1 MSDSRQVHRAVQ
13 TALKR
18 LYPEEPRGN
27 LARHLNTL
35 ASLITGVVL
44 SKSSQLPKI
53 AAKVP
58 GHIQDDS
65 QTKQFSRWVQ
75 NDGITADLYFLPFV
89 LPLLTVLARQ
99 RPLVFMMDGSAVG
112 RGCVALMMSL
122 LYHGRALPIAWVV
135 VAGKKG
141 HFPEDTHVTLLREVQ
156 ALVPRAATVVFLG
169 DGEFDGTGLQAALDS
184 FGWQYACRTAKNIQ
198 IQFQGQALSL
208 EDLGVT
214 TGQRV
219 FRKGVLFTEE
229 AYGPVMVIAL
239 WEKGYAEPIYL
250 VSNMTSMQEACTW
263 YRRRMTIET
272 FFSDQKSRGFQL
284 DKSHLSDP
292 DRLAHLMIATSL
304 AYVWMIYLGVQAVR
318 PRWRKCIHRMKR
330 CDLSLF
336 QLGLRLLDHLL
347 ENELELPVAFT
358 LKAESVR

>member
-27 LARHLNTL
+27 LARHLSTL
-35 ASLITGVVL
+35 ASLITGIVL

-65 QTKQFSRWVQ
+65 QTKHFSRWVQ
-75 NDGITADLYFLPFV
+75 NAGVTAELYFLPFV
-89 LPLLTVLARQ
+89 LPLLTVLAHQ
-99 RPLVFMMDGSAVG
+99 RPLVFIMDGSVVG
-112 RGCVALMMSL
+112 RGCVALMVSL
-122 LYHGRALPIAWVV
+122 LYQGRALPIAWVV
-135 VAGKKG
+135 VEGKKG
-141 HFPEDTHVTLLREVQ
+141 HFPEDTHVALIQQVQ
-156 ALVPRAATVVFLG
+156 ALVPPDATVIFLG
-169 DGEFDGTGLQAALDS
+169 DGEFDGIGLQAALDG

-198 IQFQGQALSL
+198 IQAQGQELSL

-214 TGQRV
+214 VGNRV
-219 FRKGVLFTEE
+219 FRKGVLFTED
-229 AYGPVMVIAL
+229 AYGPVMVIAW

-250 VSNMTSMQEACTW
+250 VSNMPRVPEACTW

-304 AYVWMIYLGVQAVR
+304 TYVWMIYLGVQALR
-318 PRWRKCIHRMKR
+318 PRWRKCIHRVKR

-347 ENELELPVAFT
+347 EKELKLPVVFT